1 MTRQKSRISPEISGT
16 QGNILRGCEGDIV
29 DVDAFE
35 GKGIP
40 LAVLGSGNMSK
51 LAPSKTPSRYRAW
64 AAKAVM
70 DNKSGRTRIVHEIRN
85 PIRCF
90 AKNRVLRAA

>member
-1 MTRQKSRISPEISGT
+1 VVKAGKGGS
-16 QGNILRGCEGDIV
+16 LRDVEGDIV

-35 GKGIP
+35 GRGIP
-40 LAVLGSGNMSK
+40 LAVLGSWNMSK
-51 LAPSKTPSRYRAW
+51 LAPSKTPSRYRGR
-64 AAKAVM
+64 AAKTVM
-70 DNKSGRTRIVHEIRN
+70 DNKRGRTRIVHEIRN

>member
-1 MTRQKSRISPEISGT
+1 MVKAGKGGS
-16 QGNILRGCEGDIV
+16 LRDVEGDIV

-35 GKGIP
+35 GRGIP
-40 LAVLGSGNMSK
+40 LAVLGSWKMSK
-51 LAPSKTPSRYRAW
+51 LAPSKTPSRYRGW
-64 AAKAVM
+64 AAKTVM
-70 DNKSGRTRIVHEIRN
+70 DNKRGRTRIVHEIRN